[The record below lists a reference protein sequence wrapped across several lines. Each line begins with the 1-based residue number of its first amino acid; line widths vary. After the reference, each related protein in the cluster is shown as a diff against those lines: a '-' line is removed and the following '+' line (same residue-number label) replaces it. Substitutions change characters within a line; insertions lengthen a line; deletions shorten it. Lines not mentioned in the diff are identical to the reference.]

1 MGLRVQ
7 HDFRG
12 VSSFCKS
19 WQKLIPANIVTQK
32 NMRKVIW
39 EIFSAM
45 GWNINPVLIKYL
57 FYCYYF
63 LGWINNICSLLIT
76 ALRAIDIHG
85 IWQPRPSTLTQLQW
99 ILPLGKMPPA
109 LNEIIT
115 SLSLCRGTWLCPSF
129 SAKKP
134 VCKGFS
140 DIFSWLNWCC
150 QSHNHLQLPTG
161 PAGAGA
167 EVQASPAANMQG
179 PGLCYRKF
187 TSSLSSVLNQ
197 GTKTSFVLLQWHFVE
212 LEKSFSSQL
221 CSETSAGPSAYA
233 RLVIVGARQN
243 SGSLHARQWGFLPE
257 KLWFNKQGCSFVLS
271 SFRSVQQPAPWCWAM
286 AHVASCRVGTARAGG
301 SSPAVLLEGC
311 HLQGDS

>member
-1 MGLRVQ
+1 MSTQWARCHLCHQRPSPIFKRMGLRVQ

-134 VCKGFS
+134 VYKGFFWH
-140 DIFSWLNWCC
+140 IFLVK
-150 QSHNHLQLPTG
+150 LMLPK
-161 PAGAGA
+161 P
-167 EVQASPAANMQG
+167 
-179 PGLCYRKF
+179 
-187 TSSLSSVLNQ
+187 
-197 GTKTSFVLLQWHFVE
+197 
-212 LEKSFSSQL
+212 
-221 CSETSAGPSAYA
+221 
-233 RLVIVGARQN
+233 
-243 SGSLHARQWGFLPE
+243 
-257 KLWFNKQGCSFVLS
+257 
-271 SFRSVQQPAPWCWAM
+271 
-286 AHVASCRVGTARAGG
+286 
-301 SSPAVLLEGC
+301 
-311 HLQGDS
+311 